1 MVTAMRNRK
10 KKSRIIKKI
19 DNILEIPK
27 EVSTQIP
34 KLTIIGFEQLLIEN
48 YKGIL
53 EYEDFFVKISTF
65 IGNVNINGFDLTLNQ
80 MTDDDIMINGKIDSI
95 DFEKE
100 VEEDQLTTHN
110 NISFQDLER
119 AE

>member
-1 MVTAMRNRK
+1 MEVAMRNRK
-10 KKSRIIKKI
+10 KKSKLIKKI

-34 KLTIIGFEQLLIEN
+34 KITIIGFEQLLIEN

-65 IGNVNINGFDLTLNQ
+65 IGSININGFNLILNQ
-80 MTDDDIMINGKIDSI
+80 MTDDDIMINGIIDSI

-100 VEEDQLTTHN
+100 EDE
-110 NISFQDLER
+110 D
-119 AE
+119 